1 VSFVQGRRRAVL
13 AGLAGVALV
22 RPAVSRAQ
30 TQALPRIAYLSGR
43 SQADDGP
50 LAQAF
55 RDGLAQLGY
64 VDGRNVVIDYRGAE
78 GRVDQV
84 PRLVAELIALKPA
97 LIFAASTG
105 SAVAAKAATTTIPI
119 VFGGASDPV
128 RLGLVD
134 NLARPG
140 GNLTGATRFAHALGP
155 KRLQLLLDLAP
166 GTAPITPPSTR
177 TVAVLYNPGNPNA
190 VEELRDVSAAAAALG
205 VTVTPVEARSEA
217 AIEQGFAA
225 LGAAR
230 VHALY
235 ILDDPFYVGRIAQ
248 LIAALAIRHGIATV
262 STSPAFSRAGALASY
277 GADFAAVYRQCGL
290 YAGRILKGEKP
301 GDLPVVLPTRFE
313 LAINLGTARAL
324 GLALSPAQLAVADE
338 IID

>member
-1 VSFVQGRRRAVL
+1 MGESRVSFEQSRRRAVL
-13 AGLAGVALV
+13 AGLMGVALL
-22 RPAVSRAQ
+22 RPAASRAQ

-55 RDGLAQLGY
+55 REGLAQSGY

-84 PRLVAELIALKPA
+84 PRLVAELVALKPA
-97 LIFAASTG
+97 LIFAASSG

-166 GTAPITPPSTR
+166 GTKA
-177 TVAVLYNPGNPNA
+177 VAVLFNPANPNA
-190 VEELRDVSAAAAALG
+190 VEEIKEVGAAAAALG
-205 VTVTPVEARSEA
+205 IAVTPVEARSEA

-230 VHALY
+230 LHALY
-235 ILDDPFYVGRIAQ
+235 ILDDPFYVGRIAG
-248 LIAALAIRHGIATV
+248 LIAALAIRYGIATV

-277 GADFAAVYRQCGL
+277 GADFATVYRQCGL